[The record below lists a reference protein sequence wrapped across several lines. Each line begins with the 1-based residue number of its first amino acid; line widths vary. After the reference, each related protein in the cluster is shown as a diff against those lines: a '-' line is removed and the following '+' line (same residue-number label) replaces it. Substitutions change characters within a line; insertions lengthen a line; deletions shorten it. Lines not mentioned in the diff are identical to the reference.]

1 MSIEIKISKKIEE
14 IEKNH
19 PVEYYEILAETDHPQ
34 KQITFTINGNH
45 LATTMTNDTGN
56 ISAGTSLKPGEY
68 VFGVECEDE
77 IETVEYKIKE

>member
-14 IEKNH
+14 IEENH

-45 LATTMTNDTGN
+45 LATTMTNDDGN
-56 ISAGTSLKPGEY
+56 ISAGSSLESGGY

-77 IETVEYKIKE
+77 VETVEYIVK